1 MKASVEMQKLNGSF
15 SLDEEPLR
23 ILGNFLCCTATVIS
37 GVTFRQ
43 GSNYYQV
50 QFNESGIIEV
60 FLTGRPYIN
69 TLEQINVAE
78 TALIEAT
85 KCIKDWNYK

>member
-1 MKASVEMQKLNGSF
+1 M
-15 SLDEEPLR
+15 
-23 ILGNFLCCTATVIS
+23 IS

-50 QFNESGIIEV
+50 QFNENGKLEV
-60 FLTGRPYIN
+60 FLTGRTYVN
-69 TLEQINVAE
+69 TLEQNNVAE

>member
-1 MKASVEMQKLNGSF
+1 M
-15 SLDEEPLR
+15 
-23 ILGNFLCCTATVIS
+23 
-37 GVTFRQ
+37 
-43 GSNYYQV
+43 
-50 QFNESGIIEV
+50 EV

-69 TLEQINVAE
+69 TLEQNNVAE

>member
-1 MKASVEMQKLNGSF
+1 MQTLISSF
-15 SLDEEPLR
+15 SSGEEALR
-23 ILGNFLCCTATVIS
+23 ILGNFLCCTSTVIS

-50 QFNESGIIEV
+50 QFNESGMMEV
-60 FLTGRPYIN
+60 ILTGRPYIN